1 MKIYSDKRIHSTASD
16 ISQFLGKE
24 IWVLSGEYE
33 HGTSFYARFI
43 DKDSYSVVANLIP
56 SQDVDNADH
65 LYTSRQLESTYILP
79 IDSIWVDPNEVYS
92 TEEIHDLVVR
102 RV

>member
-1 MKIYSDKRIHSTASD
+1 MKIYSEKRIHSNASN

-33 HGTSFYARFI
+33 HGTSFYARFV

-56 SQDVDNADH
+56 SIDVDEANH
-65 LYTSRQLESTYILP
+65 LYTNTQLTSTYILP
-79 IDSIWVDPNEVYS
+79 IDSIWIDPNEVYS
-92 TEEIHDLVVR
+92 TEDIIDLVVR
-102 RV
+102 DT